1 MNRKKLLL
9 IFIILILQSFLLLG
23 CVATPDPSIVWS
35 DDFDDKELEGWD
47 TWFENGRFF
56 IEDGVLTSTRAG
68 DVYHTST
75 VSYGTWRFDLY
86 LDDNTGTTHEFR
98 FTEGTYN
105 FQNLEIKQTQNTQ
118 VWITT
123 QKDGSEPVSSYLDLG
138 EKLSGW
144 HHFDITKTES
154 GLIKVYLDGEYLL
167 EHFDERSFDAEG
179 LVIMHCCSGPVL
191 DNLEVRDQIIDI
203 KP

>member
-1 MNRKKLLL
+1 MKYNRLLL
-9 IFIILILQSFLLLG
+9 IFITILLQSFLLLG
-23 CVATPDPSIVWS
+23 CAAPPDPSIVWS
-35 DDFDDKELEGWD
+35 DDFDGKALDGWEPL
-47 TWFENGRFF
+47 FQNGRFF
-56 IEDGVLTSTRAG
+56 IDDGVLTATRAG
-68 DVYHTST
+68 DVYHSST
-75 VSYGTWRFDLY
+75 VLYGTWRFDLY

-105 FQNLEIKQTQNTQ
+105 FQNLEIKQSQNTQ

-123 QKDGSEPVSSYLDLG
+123 QKDGSEPISSFLDLG
-138 EKLSGW
+138 QKLSGW
-144 HHFDITKTES
+144 HHFDITKIES
-154 GLIKVYLDGEYLL
+154 GLIKVYLDGEYLF

-179 LVIMHCCSGPVL
+179 LVIMYCCSGPVL